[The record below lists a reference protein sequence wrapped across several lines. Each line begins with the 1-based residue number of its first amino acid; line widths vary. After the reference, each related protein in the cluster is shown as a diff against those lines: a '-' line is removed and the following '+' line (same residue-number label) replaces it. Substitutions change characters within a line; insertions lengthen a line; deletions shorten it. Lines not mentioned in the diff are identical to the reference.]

1 VTRGSLPSTLLIATR
16 NEGKR
21 RELAALLAPLGV
33 TVLSLGDAG
42 IAEEPDE
49 DDLERFDTFEENA
62 LAKAR
67 HFHARSSLPTLADDS
82 GLAVDALGGRPG
94 VRSKRWSGRSDL
106 AGRALDAANNAVLI
120 SSLVDASSR
129 DARFVCVAAFVD
141 RDHELTRRGE
151 VVGRILNEPKG
162 TGGFGYDPYFY
173 SPELGQTLA
182 EAGLEEKGA
191 VSHRGRALRALLAA
205 LVAEDTVGH

>member
-1 VTRGSLPSTLLIATR
+1 MTRDHLPTTLLLATR

-21 RELAALLAPLGV
+21 RELASLLAPLGV
-33 TVLSLGDAG
+33 TVLSLGDAD
-42 IAEEPDE
+42 IAEEPGE
-49 DDLERFDTFEENA
+49 EDLERFDTFEENA

-94 VRSKRWSGRSDL
+94 VRSKRWSGRPEL

-120 SSLVDASSR
+120 SSLADVSSR
-129 DARFVCVAAFVD
+129 EARFVCVAAFVD
-141 RDHELTRRGE
+141 GERELTRRGE
-151 VVGRILNEPKG
+151 VVGRILNEPQG
-162 TGGFGYDPYFY
+162 TGGFGYDPYFF

-182 EAGLEEKGA
+182 EAGLEEKGV

-205 LVAEDTVGH
+205 MMAEDAAGH